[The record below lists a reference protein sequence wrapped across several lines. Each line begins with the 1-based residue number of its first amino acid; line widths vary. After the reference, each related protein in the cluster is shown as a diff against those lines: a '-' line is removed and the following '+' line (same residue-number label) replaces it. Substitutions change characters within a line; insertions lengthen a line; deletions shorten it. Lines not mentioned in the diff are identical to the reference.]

1 MFHPHPPWFRLGIL
15 FIRNFSPFSHPPRE
29 THRSFPCSG
38 AIAREAAVVA
48 SRHGER
54 PPLVRYI
61 QKWPPMWPVRL
72 LSASHALT
80 SAVWWTVEQ
89 KGWGGSQNLKSL
101 TGSPFL
107 TWPLIHYSFH
117 RFHSSLR
124 HVFALAGVL
133 PLAWN
138 KREPPPQC
146 ADGVRKTA
154 SCGNK
159 NKNYRKIYQKYVS
172 ESVLTCLA
180 QPPYFFYSITPLF
193 FSKQYETIILCE
205 TSPVAVKVRI
215 LKTLNLVA
223 TLSSGQQWIPWKLE
237 STGQILCIFRH
248 QFLQHQAACCDRI
261 VGSWRGRLLG
271 HSSANVFF
279 AVLENPID

>member
-1 MFHPHPPWFRLGIL
+1 MIPPLKIKPHPPWFRCLGIL
-15 FIRNFSPFSHPPRE
+15 FIQNFSPFSHPPRE

-38 AIAREAAVVA
+38 GIAREAAVVA

-80 SAVWWTVEQ
+80 LAVWWTVEQ

-133 PLAWN
+133 PLARN

-172 ESVLTCLA
+172 ESVLTFGA
-180 QPPYFFYSITPLF
+180 TSILFSQHFTPLF
-193 FSKQYETIILCE
+193 FETIILCA
-205 TSPVAVKVRI
+205 TCPVAVKVRI

-223 TLSSGQQWIPWKLE
+223 TLSVGQQWIPWKL
-237 STGQILCIFRH
+237 H
-248 QFLQHQAACCDRI
+248 A
-261 VGSWRGRLLG
+261 
-271 HSSANVFF
+271 
-279 AVLENPID
+279 